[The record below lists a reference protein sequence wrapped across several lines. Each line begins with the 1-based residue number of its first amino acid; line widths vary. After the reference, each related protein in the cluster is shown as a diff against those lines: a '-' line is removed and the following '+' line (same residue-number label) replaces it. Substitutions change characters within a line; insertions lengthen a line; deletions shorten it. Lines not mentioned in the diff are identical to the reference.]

1 MSITTHNAAGVLDT
15 PLVLPSGATI
25 KNRLVKAATQWHQ
38 HPTPPAQLTAMRAYL
53 VNKYKRPMEAGEAPE
68 PVVGARDALV
78 EVHAAGVNLLDAK
91 IRDGEFKVFLPYKAP
106 FILGHDV
113 AGVVSRIGS
122 GVTRVS
128 VGDEIYARVRDGRVG
143 TFAERIA
150 VHEDDLAIKPA
161 SLSMAEAAS
170 VPLVALTAWQAL
182 VTKANLRRGQKALIH
197 AGSGGV
203 GTYAIQLAKHL
214 GATVATTTGTGN
226 VDWVRELGVD
236 TVIDYRTQ
244 DFEAVIHDY
253 DVVLDSQS
261 GDTLAKSLRVLKP
274 GGIAIGIAGPPDPDF
289 ARQLGKRFPLM
300 PVMALLSLK
309 TRRSARRL
317 GVRYSFLF
325 MRASGA
331 ELDEITKL
339 IDSGDLRPIVDR
351 TYPFDEARQALA
363 HVERGRSKGK
373 VVITMR

>member
-1 MSITTHNAAGVLDT
+1 
-15 PLVLPSGATI
+15 
-25 KNRLVKAATQWHQ
+25 
-38 HPTPPAQLTAMRAYL
+38 
-53 VNKYKRPMEAGEAPE
+53 
-68 PVVGARDALV
+68 
-78 EVHAAGVNLLDAK
+78 VNLLDAK
-91 IRDGEFKVFLPYKAP
+91 IRGGEFKVFLPYKAP

-113 AGVVSRIGS
+113 AGIVSSVGS
-122 GVTRVS
+122 AVTRVS
-128 VGDEIYARVRDGRVG
+128 VGDEVHARVRDGRIG

-150 VHEDDLAIKPA
+150 VHEDDLATKPA

-182 VTKANLRRGQKALIH
+182 VERANLQRGQKALIH
-197 AGSGGV
+197 AGSGAV

-214 GATVATTTGTGN
+214 GATVATTTGTSN
-226 VDWVRELGVD
+226 VDWVRALGAD

-244 DFEAVIHDY
+244 DFETVIHDY

-289 ARQLGKRFPLM
+289 ARQLDRRLLLL

-309 TRRSARRL
+309 TRRAARRQ

-331 ELDEITKL
+331 QLDKITKL
-339 IDSGDLRPIVDR
+339 IDSGDLRPILDR
-351 TYPFDEARQALA
+351 TYTFDEARHALA
-363 HVERGRSKGK
+363 HVEGGRSKGK
-373 VVITMR
+373 VVITMH